1 MRNLPTNDPG
11 ALRLA
16 ELERHRLAFYWSL
29 LEQWWW
35 KILLCSAA
43 AALIAL
49 TVSATLMPQSF
60 CAEAAIKPL
69 PTQNNLTEI
78 TMFQHLS
85 SALGQ
90 NIAEQAKEY
99 VAMLQS
105 FTFVKWVVRH
115 NPAVY
120 AMLFTPAELMSLR
133 SRPGSEVEWKAYR
146 RISRYLTSYY
156 DNTGG
161 LLRLRY
167 VAQDRATALKMLTIL
182 VDDLIANVRDRDIA
196 SYSAQ
201 IKSLQDH
208 ANRTSD
214 ELLRADIYEI
224 IAKRMEQL
232 TTAEASA
239 LTTFRIIEEPYVP
252 AEPYQPR
259 PFLYAGVS
267 ALTMPILLFGL
278 IVMFE
283 RSRNFIREQTGDR
296 KPLANGLDHTDS
308 ALKASLATPDPS
320 RPN

>member
-1 MRNLPTNDPG
+1 MNG
-11 ALRLA
+11 VLA
-16 ELERHRLAFYWSL
+16 QHSGDRHYLAFHWRL
-29 LEQWWW
+29 VQQWWRT
-35 KILLCSAA
+35 IVVCSLVATA
-43 AALIAL
+43 ITLA
-49 TVSATLMPQSF
+49 VSATLIPQSF

-99 VAMLQS
+99 VSMLQS
-105 FTFVKWVVRH
+105 FTFAKWVMRH
-115 NPAVY
+115 NPVVY
-120 AMLFTPAELMSLR
+120 AMLFTPAELVRLR
-133 SRPGSEVEWKAYR
+133 SRPAAEVEWKAYER
-146 RISRYLTSYY
+146 VSRNLTSYY
-156 DNTGG
+156 DNSGG
-161 LLRLRY
+161 VLRLRY
-167 VAQDRATALKMLTIL
+167 VAGDRETALKMLTIL

-196 SYSAQ
+196 TYSAQ

-239 LTTFRIIEEPYVP
+239 LTTFRSIEEPYVP

-259 PFLYAGVS
+259 PFLYAGV
-267 ALTMPILLFGL
+267 TGVVTPILLFAF
-278 IVMFE
+278 IVLFE
-283 RSRNFIREQTGDR
+283 RSRTFIREQSADR
-296 KPLANGLDHTDS
+296 MPLSNGLDRTDS
-308 ALKASLATPDPS
+308 ALPTPEAVPPALGS
-320 RPN
+320 I